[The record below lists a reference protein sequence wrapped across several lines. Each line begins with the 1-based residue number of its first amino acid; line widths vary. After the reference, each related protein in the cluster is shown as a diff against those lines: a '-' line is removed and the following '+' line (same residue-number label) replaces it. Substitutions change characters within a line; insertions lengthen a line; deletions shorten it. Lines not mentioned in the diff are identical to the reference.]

1 MKDDLSTVRC
11 TVSPFLNH
19 ASVLISECKDSES
32 YHQTVCCYFIPSGNM
47 AEWKSNMSFAK
58 DHGRTPEIQIPE
70 VSTAEATIE
79 CKNICSTQFSR
90 CLFSARSYTVN

>member
-58 DHGRTPEIQIPE
+58 GSWQNTGNTNTG
-70 VSTAEATIE
+70 S
-79 CKNICSTQFSR
+79 
-90 CLFSARSYTVN
+90 VNR